1 MKTQF
6 SKDIEILKRMQ
17 AEMKIKKVM
26 TKLDNS
32 VKSFRSRMEQG
43 GDWRLEPAFKIEEL
57 VNSSK
62 VHEVLKIIQKVDEN
76 FWGKMKHQII

>member
-1 MKTQF
+1 
-6 SKDIEILKRMQ
+6 MQ

-43 GDWRLEPAFKIEEL
+43 GD
-57 VNSSK
+57 
-62 VHEVLKIIQKVDEN
+62 
-76 FWGKMKHQII
+76 